1 MNNPQVIVIGAG
13 IGGITAATH
22 LARRG
27 CRVRVYEKND
37 QPGGRVDFI
46 RHDGHS
52 FDTGPTLLVM
62 PLLYESEFQALG
74 SSIFQALDLVRV
86 DPTYHLVFDDGSQLQ
101 LTSDL
106 KILQAQ
112 LEEIEPGSTD
122 GLLRY
127 LEEGHRHYYQGIK
140 GFVKQDFRTFLDFV
154 NFRNLPL
161 IFQVKPFTKHYR
173 NMRRYFKNPRLK
185 AVFTFQDVYMGL
197 SPFDGPAT
205 FSLMPYS
212 ELAHGVYYPKGGMYT
227 IVEALM
233 GLARDAGVEFIFDE
247 EVQKIHTAG
256 NKVTGLASVE
266 YPDLEADLILA
277 NADLPY
283 TVGHLLPESGYSRRL
298 ERKRYSCST
307 ISFFWAVDK
316 TYHQLAPHTLFLA
329 DDYKAN
335 FESIIDNY
343 TLPDNPSIYIHAPA
357 RLDPSMAPP
366 GQDTLIGI
374 APVGHIS
381 GKDDQ
386 DWIELREK
394 ARQAIFKRLELLGI
408 SDLQD
413 HIKFETS
420 FIPPSWQA
428 RYNLAKGATHGLCHN
443 LLQLGWFR
451 PDFRHPRYKN
461 LYFTGASTR
470 PGTGLPTAMVS
481 GRMAARRICEDWG
494 IRF

>member
-1 MNNPQVIVIGAG
+1 MNHPKIIVIGAG

-27 CRVRVYEKND
+27 CRVTVYEKND

-46 RHDGHS
+46 HHEGHK

-74 SSIFQALDLVRV
+74 SSLSASLDLIRV
-86 DPTYHLVFDDGSQLQ
+86 DPTYQLVFDDGSQIA

-106 KILQAQ
+106 KALESQ
-112 LEEIEPGSTD
+112 LEKIEPGSTD

-127 LEEGHRHYYQGIK
+127 LQEGYRHYHQGIK
-140 GFVKQDFRTFLDFV
+140 GFVHQDFRTLFDFISPK
-154 NFRNLPL
+154 NLPL
-161 IFQVKPFTKHYR
+161 IFQVKPFQKHYR
-173 NMRRYFKNPRLK
+173 NMARYFKSSRLK
-185 AVFTFQDVYMGL
+185 SVFTFQDVYMGL
-197 SPFDGPAT
+197 SPFDAPAT

-212 ELAHGVYYPKGGMYT
+212 ELAHGVFYPRGGMYS

-233 GLARDAGVEFIFDE
+233 VLAREAGVEFVFNE
-247 EVQKIHTAG
+247 AVEQIHTSG
-256 NKVTGLASVE
+256 DTVTGLSTVE
-266 YPDLEADLILA
+266 YPGLEADLILA

-283 TVGHLLPESGYSRRL
+283 TVQSLLPDSGYARRL
-298 ERKRYSCST
+298 AKKRYSCST
-307 ISFFWAVDK
+307 FSFFWGVDK
-316 TYHQLAPHTLFLA
+316 TYGQLGPHTLFLA
-329 DDYKAN
+329 DDYQAN
-335 FESIIDNY
+335 FESIIDQL
-343 TLPDNPSIYIHAPA
+343 TLPDNPSIYIHAPS
-357 RLDPSMAPP
+357 RLDPAMAPE
-366 GQDTLIGI
+366 GQDTIIAI

-381 GKDDQ
+381 GKGDQ
-386 DWIELREK
+386 DWVALRDLAREK
-394 ARQAIFKRLELLGI
+394 IFQRLSLLGI
-408 SDLQD
+408 NDLQE

-451 PDFRHPRYKN
+451 PDFQHPHYKN

-481 GRMAARRICEDWG
+481 GRLAANRICEDLG
-494 IRF
+494 LPG

>member
-1 MNNPQVIVIGAG
+1 MKKPKVIIIGAG

-22 LARRG
+22 LAQRG
-27 CRVRVYEKND
+27 CHVTVYEKND

-46 RHDGHS
+46 RRDGHS

-62 PLLYESEFQALG
+62 PLLYDSEFQALG
-74 SSIFQALDLVRV
+74 TSLSESLDLVRV
-86 DPTYHLVFDDGSQLQ
+86 DPTYHLVFDDGSRLE

-106 KILQAQ
+106 KKLQNQ

-127 LEEGHRHYYQGIK
+127 LEEVHRHYYQGVK
-140 GFVKQDFRTFLDFV
+140 GFVKQDFRTLFDFIHP
-154 NFRNLPL
+154 RNIPL

-173 NMRRYFKNPRLK
+173 NMRRYFKNSRLK
-185 AVFTFQDVYMGL
+185 SAFTFQDVYMGL

-227 IVEALM
+227 IVEVLM
-233 GLARDAGVEFIFDE
+233 DLARKAGVEFVFDE
-247 EVQKIHTAG
+247 EVLQIHSSGTRVSG
-256 NKVTGLASVE
+256 ISSVE
-266 YPDLEADLILA
+266 YQNLEADLILA

-283 TVGHLLPESGYSRRL
+283 TVQQLLPDSVYARRL
-298 ERKRYSCST
+298 EHKRYSCST
-307 ISFFWAVDK
+307 FSFFWAVDK
-316 TYHQLAPHTLFLA
+316 TYPQLAPHTLFLA
-329 DDYKAN
+329 DDYKEN
-335 FESIIDNY
+335 FDSIIDNY

-357 RLDPSMAPP
+357 RLDPSMAPE

-374 APVGHIS
+374 APVGHITD
-381 GKDDQ
+381 KVEQ
-386 DWIELREK
+386 DWVELRER
-394 ARQAIFKRLELLGI
+394 ARREILNKMALLGI
-408 SDLQD
+408 NDLEE

-420 FIPPSWQA
+420 FIPPSWKN
-428 RYNLAKGATHGLCHN
+428 RYNLAKGATHGLSHN
-443 LLQLGWFR
+443 LFQLGWFR
-451 PDFRHPRYKN
+451 PDFQHPRYKN

-481 GRMAARRICEDWG
+481 GRMAANRICEDLG
-494 IRF
+494 ISF